1 MPQARARDIWTG
13 RGLGGGERG
22 KTETR
27 RRLGRSVVYSSTLDV
42 SVWVWS
48 VWNIVVYKLI
58 VRRLGRVVRTR
69 AGTVPTTARMGAGC
83 TVSEGLCMI
92 AFWL

>member
-48 VWNIVVYKLI
+48 VWNIVV
-58 VRRLGRVVRTR
+58 
-69 AGTVPTTARMGAGC
+69 
-83 TVSEGLCMI
+83 
-92 AFWL
+92 